1 MKRKRTVGVLA
12 DDMKADYNTGKP

>member
-12 DDMKADYNTGKP
+12 EDMKADYNTGKP